1 TPGGVTGVG
10 DHWSDPG
17 WRPERSTTAHDPWN
31 PTAATPVAD
40 GIGLT
45 PAGAL
50 TFAGLEWMGHRA
62 YDPTTRGFL
71 STDPLS
77 PTWGA
82 AWSGNP
88 YSFAGNDPVHALDPT
103 GLSPITDAQLQA
115 YRDGNNGALAAAGD
129 WFAHNWEYIAGGA
142 MALAGGAL
150 MFTGVGGPLGAALV
164 GAGID
169 VIIQKATTGSVNWA
183 QTALTAVTGGLGS
196 SMTAARLGAAGING
210 LKAAVASE
218 AASGAASGA
227 AGDAYAYATA
237 PGPHTLDGFLQASG
251 GGALTGAAMGAS
263 GPLLGRGLTGAGRAA
278 AGALETDLTH
288 AREALGKLDPRP
300 VSPRSDVLH
309 GPIPEKPTQLLD
321 RLDTTGEK
329 FPNIKGGQRWNND
342 PKPGHTRLPT
352 STADGT
358 PIEYKEYELD
368 PKIPGQRRP
377 SPRVVTGDDGS
388 TYYSPDHY
396 HNFFLMRE

>member
-1 TPGGVTGVG
+1 TPGGVTGIG

-31 PTAATPVAD
+31 PTTATPIAD

-115 YRDGNNGALAAAGD
+115 YRDGNNGALAATGD

-263 GPLLGRGLTGAGRAA
+263 GPLLGHGLTGAGRA
-278 AGALETDLTH
+278 GKNL
-288 AREALGKLDPRP
+288 LGKEADALTPDITTPSEP
-300 VSPRSDVLH
+300 LNAV
-309 GPIPEKPTQLLD
+309 KPTARPTDIDSYKLSKTVQKHTRELQNNGDFARPYNESRLMMQLIAD
-321 RLDTTGEK
+321 TGEEVQDRETWLRK
-329 FPNIKGGQRWNND
+329 FVANGTMNGHEGRWELVLDEEANNL
-342 PKPGHTRLPT
+342 PLLVRKVRL
-352 STADGT
+352 
-358 PIEYKEYELD
+358 L
-368 PKIPGQRRP
+368 
-377 SPRVVTGDDGS
+377 
-388 TYYSPDHY
+388 
-396 HNFFLMRE
+396 